1 MTEKTQLNLLLVCLL
16 LSNLILA
23 GCSSSPPNL
32 SEKNLSDFND
42 LNKFMAVMAISSLYM
57 AVKGNSP
64 DSIEDIENFCSD
76 YNSPNCGIDLKKFDL
91 QQLEN
96 GKVRIKYKSDM
107 FSATME
113 IDNIAQSSSDVNSI
127 PKKDIEEIIKH
138 LTK

>member
-16 LSNLILA
+16 LSNLTLA
-23 GCSSSPPNL
+23 GCSSNSPNL
-32 SEKNLSDFND
+32 SVKNWPDFND
-42 LNKFMAVMAISSLYM
+42 LNKFMAVSSLYM
-57 AVKGNSP
+57 SVKGNSP

-107 FSATME
+107 LSATME
-113 IDNIAQSSSDVNSI
+113 IDNISQSSLDINSI